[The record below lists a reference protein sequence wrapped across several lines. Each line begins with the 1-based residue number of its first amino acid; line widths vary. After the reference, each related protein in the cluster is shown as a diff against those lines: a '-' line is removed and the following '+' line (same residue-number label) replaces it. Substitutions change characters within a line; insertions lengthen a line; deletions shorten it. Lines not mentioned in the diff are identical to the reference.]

1 MGTASGTV
9 ITCKVAIEA
18 IVDAYRYCTSP
29 IIRVLGRDRKSKPG
43 QKISEYNYFF
53 HNMINLRWLT

>member
-9 ITCKVAIEA
+9 ITCKVAI
-18 IVDAYRYCTSP
+18 TSP